1 MKKICFISPGI
12 LPVPN
17 TLGGAIETLL
27 TNIITENEYYNKSN
41 ITIISSYEN
50 GAYKISKSYKNT
62 SIKYIK
68 SSKLEIKLYNLLYR
82 LIRKVFK
89 KKLNFSS
96 LYYLKSYR
104 ILKKYNYDYI
114 VVEGGDYLEL
124 KKIVD
129 YFGKKNIYLHIHHQL
144 IPNIELDAIFDNIIG
159 TSNFVN
165 KEWERNSSNK
175 NLHKYVV
182 YNCVNENYFNKKIS
196 NNERRTIREKLG
208 FEKDDFIVIYCGR
221 IIKEKGVKELVQAV
235 NLIENKKI
243 KLLIVGSINFALEC
257 TDEYLRSIESFVKKS
272 DNKIKFTGYIAN
284 EEVFKY
290 YQTADVQV
298 IPSICEEAA
307 GLVSIEGMLSGLPL
321 IVTKSGGLNEYVS
334 DECSI
339 KISKE
344 KNLVVHIKEA
354 IEKLYNDKNM
364 YNNMKLA
371 GLKRSNYFKMNKYYE
386 DILNIFLGEEDE
398 KK

>member
-27 TNIITENEYYNKSN
+27 TNIITENEYYNKAN

-321 IVTKSGGLNEYVS
+321 IVTKSVGLNEYVS

>member
-27 TNIITENEYYNKSN
+27 TNIITENEYYNKAN

-82 LIRKVFK
+82 LKRKVFK

-104 ILKKYNYDYI
+104 ILKKYNYDYS

>member
-27 TNIITENEYYNKSN
+27 TNIITENEYYNKAN

-272 DNKIKFTGYIAN
+272 DNKIKFTGYIEN

>member
-27 TNIITENEYYNKSN
+27 TNIITENEYHNKAN

-82 LIRKVFK
+82 FVRKVFK

-114 VVEGGDYLEL
+114 VVEGGDYLEF

-165 KEWERNSSNK
+165 EEWERNSSNK

-290 YQTADVQV
+290 YQIADVQV
-298 IPSICEEAA
+298 IPSIWEEAA

-371 GLKRSNYFKMNKYYE
+371 GFKRSNYFKMNKYYE
-386 DILNIFLGEEDE
+386 DILNIFLGEEDG

>member
-27 TNIITENEYYNKSN
+27 TNIITENEYYNKAN

-144 IPNIELDAIFDNIIG
+144 IPNIEFDAIFDNIIG

>member
-27 TNIITENEYYNKSN
+27 TNIITENEYYNKAN

-298 IPSICEEAA
+298 ITSICEEAA

>member
-27 TNIITENEYYNKSN
+27 TNIITENECHNKAN

-50 GAYKISKSYKNT
+50 CAYKISKSYKNT

-68 SSKLEIKLYNLLYR
+68 NTKLEIKWYNLLYR
-82 LIRKVFK
+82 FIRKVFK

-144 IPNIELDAIFDNIIG
+144 IPNTELDEMFDNIIG
-159 TSNFVN
+159 TSKFVN
-165 KEWERNSSNK
+165 EEWERNSSNK

-182 YNCVNENYFNKKIS
+182 YNCINENYFNKKIS
-196 NNERRTIREKLG
+196 NNERNTIREKLG

-221 IIKEKGVKELVQAV
+221 IIREKGVKELVQAV

-272 DNKIKFTGYIAN
+272 DNKIKFTGYVAN

-290 YQTADVQV
+290 YQTADIQV
-298 IPSICEEAA
+298 IPSIWEEAA

-334 DECSI
+334 EECSI

-344 KNLVVHIKEA
+344 KNVVVHVKEA

-371 GLKRSNYFKMNKYYE
+371 AFKRSNYFKMNKYYE
-386 DILNIFLGEEDE
+386 DILNIFLGEENG

>member
-27 TNIITENEYYNKSN
+27 TNIITENEYYNKAN

-307 GLVSIEGMLSGLPL
+307 GLISIEGMLSGLPL

>member
-27 TNIITENEYYNKSN
+27 TNIITENEYHNKAN

-82 LIRKVFK
+82 FIRKVFK

-114 VVEGGDYLEL
+114 VVEGGDYLEF

-129 YFGKKNIYLHIHHQL
+129 YFEKKNIYLHIHHQL

-165 KEWERNSSNK
+165 EEWERNSSNK

-371 GLKRSNYFKMNKYYE
+371 GFKRSNYFKMNKYYE
-386 DILNIFLGEEDE
+386 DILNIFLGEEDG

>member
-27 TNIITENEYYNKSN
+27 TNIITENEYYNKAN

-129 YFGKKNIYLHIHHQL
+129 YFGKKNIYLHIHHQI

>member
-1 MKKICFISPGI
+1 M
-12 LPVPN
+12 
-17 TLGGAIETLL
+17 
-27 TNIITENEYYNKSN
+27 
-41 ITIISSYEN
+41 
-50 GAYKISKSYKNT
+50 
-62 SIKYIK
+62 
-68 SSKLEIKLYNLLYR
+68 
-82 LIRKVFK
+82 
-89 KKLNFSS
+89 
-96 LYYLKSYR
+96 
-104 ILKKYNYDYI
+104 
-114 VVEGGDYLEL
+114 
-124 KKIVD
+124 
-129 YFGKKNIYLHIHHQL
+129 
-144 IPNIELDAIFDNIIG
+144 FDNIIG
-159 TSNFVN
+159 TSKFVN
-165 KEWERNSSNK
+165 EEWERNSSNK

-182 YNCVNENYFNKKIS
+182 YNCINENYFNKKIS
-196 NNERRTIREKLG
+196 NNERNTIREKLG

-221 IIKEKGVKELVQAV
+221 IIREKGVKELVQAV

-272 DNKIKFTGYIAN
+272 DNKIKFTGYVAN

-290 YQTADVQV
+290 YQTADIQV
-298 IPSICEEAA
+298 IPSIWEEAA

-334 DECSI
+334 EECSI

-344 KNLVVHIKEA
+344 KNVVVHVKEA

-371 GLKRSNYFKMNKYYE
+371 AFKRSNYFKMNKYYE
-386 DILNIFLGEEDE
+386 DILNIFLGEENG

>member
-27 TNIITENEYYNKSN
+27 TNIITENEYYNKAN

>member
-27 TNIITENEYYNKSN
+27 TNIITENEYHNKAN

-114 VVEGGDYLEL
+114 VVEGGDYLEF

-165 KEWERNSSNK
+165 EEWERNSSNK

-298 IPSICEEAA
+298 IPSIWEEAA

>member
-27 TNIITENEYYNKSN
+27 TNIITENEYHNKAN

-82 LIRKVFK
+82 FIRKVFK
-89 KKLNFSS
+89 KKLNFTS

-114 VVEGGDYLEL
+114 VVEGGDYLEF

-165 KEWERNSSNK
+165 EEWERNSSNK

-371 GLKRSNYFKMNKYYE
+371 GFKRSNYFKMNKYYE
-386 DILNIFLGEEDE
+386 DILNIFLGEEDG

>member
-27 TNIITENEYYNKSN
+27 TNIITENEYYNKAN

-96 LYYLKSYR
+96 LYYLKSYT

>member
-27 TNIITENEYYNKSN
+27 TNIITENEYYNKAN

-321 IVTKSGGLNEYVS
+321 I
-334 DECSI
+334 
-339 KISKE
+339 SKE

>member
-1 MKKICFISPGI
+1 M
-12 LPVPN
+12 
-17 TLGGAIETLL
+17 
-27 TNIITENEYYNKSN
+27 
-41 ITIISSYEN
+41 
-50 GAYKISKSYKNT
+50 
-62 SIKYIK
+62 
-68 SSKLEIKLYNLLYR
+68 
-82 LIRKVFK
+82 
-89 KKLNFSS
+89 
-96 LYYLKSYR
+96 KSYR

-114 VVEGGDYLEL
+114 VVEGGDYLEF

-165 KEWERNSSNK
+165 EEWERNSSNK

-371 GLKRSNYFKMNKYYE
+371 GFKRSNYFKMNKYYE
-386 DILNIFLGEEDE
+386 DILNIFLGEEDG

>member
-27 TNIITENEYYNKSN
+27 TNIITENEYYNKAN

-371 GLKRSNYFKMNKYYE
+371 
-386 DILNIFLGEEDE
+386 
-398 KK
+398 